1 MLKRKEWIE
10 LSPVYFIV
18 LILIMLIVLFTGIP
32 VAFGLGAVSVITAL
46 MIWGSPGLMMV
57 ANSAYSTFTT
67 DNYLAIPMFLM
78 MASLLQ
84 KSGMADDLYEMMYKW
99 MGSLKGGLAMGTI
112 IICAIFGA
120 MSGGS
125 GPATISMGLIALP
138 SMLSRGYNKHLAVG
152 SVAAGGILGIIIPP
166 SIPMIILSGFSTGL
180 SVGKLFTA
188 GILPGI
194 LCATIYIIYIA
205 IVCRIKPELGPP
217 VPADDR
223 ATWQEKFRLLWAL
236 VAPLLLIV
244 LVLGSIYSG
253 AATPTEAAGI
263 GAMGTLVITILKRKL
278 TARVLSD
285 ALSRTLSLTAMILWI
300 LIGAGTFN
308 TIYNY
313 MGAATIMGDIADSL
327 PGGRYS
333 VLLIIMLI
341 NFLLG
346 MLMDDY
352 AIITLTA
359 PLYLP
364 IIAMLGFDPLW
375 FAMLFMLNLQM
386 AYLTPPFGFNL
397 FYLKSIVP
405 ADVKLTDIYRGI
417 VPFVLL
423 QILALILVILFPQIA
438 TFLPGRM

>member
-1 MLKRKEWIE
+1 MLAI
-10 LSPVYFIV
+10 
-18 LILIMLIVLFTGIP
+18 LFTGLP
-32 VAFGLGAVSVITAL
+32 VAFGLGAISIITAML
-46 MIWGSPGLMMV
+46 IWGPSGLMMV
-57 ANSAYSTFTT
+57 ANASYSTFTT
-67 DNYLAIPMFLM
+67 DNYIAIPMFLM

-84 KSGMADDLYEMMYKW
+84 KSGIADDLYEMMYKW
-99 MGSLKGGLAMGTI
+99 MGGLKGGLAMGTI
-112 IICAIFGA
+112 VICAIFGA

-138 SMLSRGYNKHLAVG
+138 SMLSRGYDKHLAIG
-152 SVAAGGILGIIIPP
+152 CIAAGGILGIIIPP
-166 SIPMIILSGFSTGL
+166 SIPMIILSGFSHGL

-194 LCATIYIIYIA
+194 LCATIYILFIA
-205 IVCRIKPELGPP
+205 VICVIKPELGPP
-217 VPADDR
+217 VPDHER
-223 ATWQEKFRLLWAL
+223 VGWGEKLRLLWAL

-263 GAMGTLVITILKRKL
+263 GAMGTLLITLFKRQL
-278 TARVLSD
+278 TIGVLND
-285 ALSRTLSLTAMILWI
+285 ALRRTLSLTAMILWI
-300 LIGAGTFN
+300 LIGASTFN

-313 MGAATIMGDIADSL
+313 MGASALMSSIAESL

-333 VLLIIMLI
+333 VLIMILLI
-341 NFLLG
+341 NFFLG

-359 PLYLP
+359 PLYMP
-364 IIAMLGFDPLW
+364 VITILGFDPLW

-397 FYLKSIVP
+397 FYLKSIMP
-405 ADVKLTDIYRGI
+405 EDIKLTDIYRG
-417 VPFVLL
+417 VLPFVLL
-423 QILALILVILFPQIA
+423 QALALVIVAVFPQIV